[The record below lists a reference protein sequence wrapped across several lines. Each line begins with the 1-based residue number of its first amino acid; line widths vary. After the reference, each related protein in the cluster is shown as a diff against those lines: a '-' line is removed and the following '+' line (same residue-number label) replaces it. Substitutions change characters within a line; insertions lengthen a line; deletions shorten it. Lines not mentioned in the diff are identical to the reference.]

1 MYSFYMDEVLL
12 PVPPSKLT
20 MKINNKNKTYDLI
33 NLGEINILKLPGL
46 TDIDFDILLPAIKYP
61 FVREGSFK
69 EPRFYL
75 DKFEQLKVNKKPFRF
90 IISRFSPAGKFLFD
104 TNMLVSLENYTIK
117 EDHNNLNDILV
128 SIKLKQ
134 YKEYSTKILKVIED
148 TETETVVKE
157 ETQRPAKEPSK
168 THTVVKGDTLWAI
181 CKKYLGDGSKYPEI
195 AKLNGIKNPHLIY
208 PGQVIKLG

>member
-61 FVREGSFK
+61 FVREGGFK

-104 TNMLVSLENYTIK
+104 TNMLVSLENYTIQ

-128 SIKLKQ
+128 SIKLRQ

>member
-61 FVREGSFK
+61 FVREEGFK
-69 EPRFYL
+69 EPHFYL

-128 SIKLKQ
+128 SIKLRQ